1 MNQISKII
9 IVSLIVIA
17 IVVVVGNV
25 MYYAMTYKSDNAPLD
40 TSLGAPQNLNV
51 EINDPLIQIVNIA
64 CIPNNDD
71 DEYTSAFQVSSSIT
85 QDDVPVIIQVADRT
99 GIVSELPRTIDV
111 KADTTSVYR
120 LNFNTADGPPVVIS
134 CNTILGPD

>member
-17 IVVVVGNV
+17 IVVVVGSV
-25 MYYAMTYKSDNAPLD
+25 MYYTMTYKSDNAPLD
-40 TSLGAPQNLNV
+40 TSLGASQNLNA

-64 CIPNNDD
+64 CIPNDD
-71 DEYTSAFQVSSSIT
+71 DDYTSAFQVSSSIT

-111 KADTTSVYR
+111 KADTTSVYK
-120 LNFNTADGPPVVIS
+120 LNFNTAGGPPVVIS

>member
-40 TSLGAPQNLNV
+40 TSLGAPQNLNA

-64 CIPNNDD
+64 CVPNG

-111 KADTTSVYR
+111 EADTTSVYR

>member
-17 IVVVVGNV
+17 IVVVVGSV

-40 TSLGAPQNLNV
+40 TSLGAPQNLNA

-64 CIPNNDD
+64 CVPNVDD
-71 DEYTSAFQVSSSIT
+71 DYTSAFQVSSSIT

-111 KADTTSVYR
+111 KADTTSVYK

-134 CNTILGPD
+134 CDTILGPD